1 MSYTSIPNQP
11 LIFQTIIPEGC
22 EGCDSGYSQLVDFN
36 DQLFAQFECTPC
48 DVPMFSTGEAV
59 FSAGCVTNGLTVTK
73 NTPNQTW
80 AAYWEFA
87 QFMQYDVIKVVIEVT
102 SIQGV
107 LLVQDQYSSFP
118 INTTG
123 THVLYFPNFYFNV
136 PQYTIG
142 FGGTNAVEA
151 FQGECE
157 IISVEG
163 IPIGGLF
170 MGLVDAVT
178 LQTVATIFPTIT
190 KVDNIMTAG
199 FDMSDY
205 EIEAGCYRLAIADF
219 CENTCGQYF
228 INNPFFNC
236 LRSGVPDW
244 TDITTPQNGGTVT
257 IDCNLLTIC
266 GNSEE
271 DIGFAMNSTEV
282 CEGVTYSY
290 TIEIESGQPFPNAYI
305 QLFVTN
311 GALINYSIPIS
322 TQTTGTITGTF
333 TPAISGNIGISFSTV
348 SVGGCVEISFFQIR
362 AVQEDAVYN
371 KFSDVLS
378 IGDYSDPCR
387 YFKIEGCNGENQFGF
402 AFYGSSFLPSI
413 RLEGRRYQ
421 PQYDTDTELF
431 RYASGRWSANYV
443 DRRKKL
449 SYYFGRLP
457 EYIFDFLSIV
467 FYFDNCYVNGV
478 LHFPAEDEFPNIEYD
493 NADDLGAITI
503 DLYKKN
509 ELVRKT
515 VCIGVD
521 ADCLPSILDNDN
533 EPFILTQNDER
544 IITQNFINLYQE

>member
-11 LIFQTIIPEGC
+11 LIFETTIPEGC
-22 EGCDSGYSQLVDFN
+22 EGCNSGYSQLVDFN

-48 DVPMFSTGEAV
+48 GSPLFTTGEAV
-59 FSAGCVTNGLTVTK
+59 FEFGCVTNGLTITK

-80 AAYWEFA
+80 AAYYEFA
-87 QFMQYDVIKVVIEVT
+87 QLMQYDVIKVTITVT

-107 LLVQDQYSSFP
+107 LSVQDQYSSFL
-118 INTTG
+118 ITTEG
-123 THVLYFPNFYFNV
+123 THELYFPNFYINV
-136 PQYTIG
+136 PQYTVG
-142 FGGTNAVEA
+142 VGGTNAFEA

-163 IPIGGLF
+163 IPVGGLF

-178 LQTVATIFPTIT
+178 LQPVATIFPVIT
-190 KVDNIMTAG
+190 KVDNIMTVG

-228 INNPFFNC
+228 IQNPFFNC
-236 LRSGVPDW
+236 LRSGVPSW
-244 TDITTPQNGGTVT
+244 TDITTPANGGEVT
-257 IDCNLLTIC
+257 IDCNLLSIC
-266 GNSEE
+266 GFSEE
-271 DIGFAMNSTEV
+271 AIGKAMNSVEV
-282 CEGVTYSY
+282 CAGVEYNY
-290 TIEIESGQPFPNAYI
+290 TIQVENGLPFPDTNI
-305 QLFVTN
+305 QLFVYN
-311 GALINYSIPIS
+311 GTSFDYSNDIAA
-322 TQTTGTITGTF
+322 TEGTITGTF
-333 TPAISGNIGISFSTV
+333 TPDISGNIGISCSFISI
-348 SVGGCVEISFFQIR
+348 GGCIDISFFQIR
-362 AVQEDAVYN
+362 ARQEDAVYD

-378 IGDYSDPCR
+378 IGNYSDPCR

-413 RLEGRRYQ
+413 RLEGRRFQ

-457 EYIFDFLSIV
+457 EYVFDFLSIV

-478 LHFPAEDEFPNIEYD
+478 LHFPADDEFPSIEYD

-503 DLYKKN
+503 ELYKKN

-521 ADCLPSILDNDN
+521 ADCLPSIIDNDN
-533 EPFILTQNDER
+533 EPFILTQDNER
-544 IITQNFINLYQE
+544 IITQEFVNLYQE